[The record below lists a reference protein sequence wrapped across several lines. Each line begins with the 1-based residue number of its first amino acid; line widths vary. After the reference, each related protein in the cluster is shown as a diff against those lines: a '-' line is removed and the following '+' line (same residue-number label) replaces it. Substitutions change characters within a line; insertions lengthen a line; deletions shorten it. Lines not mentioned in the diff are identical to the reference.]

1 MILAIDVGNSNL
13 AMGVYEGEK
22 LVQHWRLSTTAQ
34 ATSDDLGIAVRTLM
48 GYNGFSCDRIE
59 AVVYATVVPPLV
71 RSIEEMSTRYLG
83 VAPLKVGP
91 GTRTGINIKYQN
103 PREVGPD
110 RIANA
115 VAAEHLFGGPC
126 LVVDF
131 GTATTFDVISSEGD
145 YAGGVILPGVGISS
159 EALFERAAR
168 LPRVDLY
175 RPERTVGKNTA
186 DSIRS
191 GIVNGYAGSVD
202 AIVAKIARECGS
214 PRRVIATGGWA
225 GVIAPEC
232 ESVDEV
238 DPYLT
243 LEGLRIIYLRN
254 QTCQRGGAHG

>member
-1 MILAIDVGNSNL
+1 MILAIDVGNSNVAL
-13 AMGVYEGEK
+13 GVFEGDD
-22 LVQHWRLSTTAQ
+22 LSQNWRLSTTSQ
-34 ATSDDLGIAVRTLM
+34 ATSDDLGIAIRTLL
-48 GYNGFSCDRIE
+48 GYNGMNFERID

-71 RSIEEMSTRYLG
+71 RSIEDMCDRYLG
-83 VAPLKVGP
+83 VRPLKVGP
-91 GTRTGINIKYQN
+91 GTKTGINIKYQN

-115 VAAEHLFGGPC
+115 VAAQHLFGGPS

-175 RPERTVGKNTA
+175 RPESTVGKNTA

-214 PRRVIATGGWA
+214 PRRVVATGGWA

-232 ESVDEV
+232 ELVDEV

-243 LEGLRIIYLRN
+243 LEGLRIIYQRN
-254 QTCQRGGAHG
+254 QVDQRGGAHG

>member
-13 AMGVYEGEK
+13 ALGVYEGER
-22 LVQHWRLSTTAQ
+22 LVEHWRLSTASQ
-34 ATSDDLGIAVRTLM
+34 ATADDLGIAVRTLM
-48 GYNGFSCDRIE
+48 GYNGLSVELIE

-71 RSIEEMSTRYLG
+71 GPMEEMCRRYLG
-83 VAPLKVGP
+83 ATPLKVGP
-91 GTRTGINIKYQN
+91 GTKTGIDIKYQN

-115 VAAEHLFGGPC
+115 VAAQHLFGSPSV
-126 LVVDF
+126 VVDF
-131 GTATTFDVISSEGD
+131 GTATTFDVISAEGH
-145 YAGGVILPGVGISS
+145 YAGGVILPGVGVSS

-175 RPERTVGKNTA
+175 RPEKTVGKNTA

-191 GIVNGYAGSVD
+191 GIINGYAGSVD
-202 AIVAKIARECGS
+202 AIVAKIARENGS
-214 PRRVIATGGWA
+214 PRRVVATGGWA

-232 ESVDEV
+232 ESVHEV

-254 QTCQRGGAHG
+254 QMCQRGGAHG

>member
-1 MILAIDVGNSNL
+1 MILAIDVGNSNV
-13 AMGVYEGEK
+13 AMGVYDGERLAK
-22 LVQHWRLSTTAQ
+22 HWRLSTVAQ
-34 ATSDDLGIAVRTLM
+34 ATADDLGIAVRTLL
-48 GYNGFSCDRIE
+48 GYNGMNCETID
-59 AVVYATVVPPLV
+59 AVIYATVVPTLV
-71 RSIEEMSTRYLG
+71 ASLEEMCLRYLKIR
-83 VAPLKVGP
+83 PLKVGP
-91 GTRTGINIKYQN
+91 GTRSGIDIKYEN

-115 VAAEHLFGGPC
+115 VAAQHLFGGPS

-131 GTATTFDVISSEGD
+131 GTATTFDVISAEGH
-145 YAGGVILPGVGISS
+145 YEGGVILPGVGVSA

-191 GIVNGYAGSVD
+191 GIINGYAGSVD
-202 AIVAKIARECGS
+202 SIVGKIARECGS

-225 GVIAPEC
+225 GVVAPEC

-254 QTCQRGGAHG
+254 QTYRRGGAHG